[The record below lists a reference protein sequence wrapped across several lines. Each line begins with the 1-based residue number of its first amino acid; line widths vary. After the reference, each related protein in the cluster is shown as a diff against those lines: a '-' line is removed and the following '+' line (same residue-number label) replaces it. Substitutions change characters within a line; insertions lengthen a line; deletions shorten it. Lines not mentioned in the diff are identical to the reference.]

1 MALNQAPNEGG
12 SKRIFQ
18 ELAPLMALGTQMMVT
33 LCVFGGIGWWIDSE
47 NQTSPIWTVSLL
59 IFGCVAAMVGFIKTA
74 LKNK

>member
-1 MALNQAPNEGG
+1 MALNQPPNEGS